1 MVKRLLEKYPSK
13 EDKTHLLYL
22 LTQLREG
29 ELPLSEL
36 SRENL
41 RSVIGTTLKV
51 EIPTWPQFDSICQR
65 FDPHGKVCGC
75 EYVNMGICE
84 YVNMG
89 ICGGLGD
96 VLMF

>member
-75 EYVNMGICE
+75 EYGNMGICE
-84 YVNMG
+84 YGNMWG
-89 ICGGLGD
+89 FG
-96 VLMF
+96 